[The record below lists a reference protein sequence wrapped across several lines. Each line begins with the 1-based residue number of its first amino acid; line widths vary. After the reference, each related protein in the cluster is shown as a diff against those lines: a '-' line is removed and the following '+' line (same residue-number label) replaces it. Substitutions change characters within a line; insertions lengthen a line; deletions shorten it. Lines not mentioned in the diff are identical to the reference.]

1 MTGASCER
9 KTVHEVDLQQ
19 DQTMTATLSPK
30 VTYGM
35 LPLLSSLPPSQGIW
49 FFIKHKTGTRARGG
63 CQVGVAEPPAFE
75 RPVSP
80 APSKVCLLTHLAR
93 SLTCALLVTGSSTH

>member
-35 LPLLSSLPPSQGIW
+35 LPPVAR
-49 FFIKHKTGTRARGG
+49 RAPVR
-63 CQVGVAEPPAFE
+63 PA
-75 RPVSP
+75 
-80 APSKVCLLTHLAR
+80 AAAA
-93 SLTCALLVTGSSTH
+93 ALLCNRAHIYV